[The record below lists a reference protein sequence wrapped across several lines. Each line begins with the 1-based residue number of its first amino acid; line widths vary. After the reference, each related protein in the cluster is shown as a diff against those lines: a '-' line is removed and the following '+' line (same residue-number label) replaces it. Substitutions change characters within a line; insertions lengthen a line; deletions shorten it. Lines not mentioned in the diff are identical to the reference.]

1 MPAIAAVPGDGGPPN
16 PKEKGTAIDTAT
28 QEMAKTGSELQKH
41 RVRTGLLPL
50 YRNMGAVP
58 RPDAAAAARFR

>member
-1 MPAIAAVPGDGGPPN
+1 MNTPA
-16 PKEKGTAIDTAT
+16 

-58 RPDAAAAARFR
+58 RPDAAVAARFR